1 MKKFM
6 FLLALFTA
14 TTFASMAQNAT
25 QFSLVAGDTVVTAA
39 TLDTV
44 FKTLPVTAGYS
55 ALGIQVVATKIS
67 GTVTSKAYLYGSIDG
82 TNYTVTDSVA
92 FTNTAGAQ
100 SAFFTKSTTPYTRY
114 QIQIR
119 QPGVSTSTESLAT
132 KTYYVLRRYNQ

>member
-6 FLLALFTA
+6 FLLSLFSAVFLTG
-14 TTFASMAQNAT
+14 MAQSAT
-25 QFSLVAGDTVVTAA
+25 QFPLIAGDTVVTSAS
-39 TLDTV
+39 LDTV

-67 GTVTSKAYLYGSIDG
+67 GTVTSKAYLYSSIDG
-82 TNYTVTDSVA
+82 TNYTLTDSVA
-92 FTNTAGAQ
+92 FANQAGAQ
-100 SAFFTKSTTPYTRY
+100 SAFFTKSTTPFTRY

>member
-1 MKKFM
+1 M

>member
-1 MKKFM
+1 M
-6 FLLALFTA
+6 FLLTLFTA
-14 TTFASMAQNAT
+14 VTFASMAQNAT
-25 QFSLVAGDTVVTAA
+25 QFTLAAGDTVITSAS
-39 TLDTV
+39 LDTV
-44 FKTLPVTAGYS
+44 FKTLPVTSGYS

-67 GTVTSKAYLYGSIDG
+67 GTITSKAYLYGSIDG

-92 FTNTAGAQ
+92 FANQAGAQ

-119 QPGVSTSTESLAT
+119 QPGVTTSTESLAT